1 MFVVVEH
8 YPDYIR
14 DGIYRNREKYGLSGD
29 IHVVASVF
37 TTIDA
42 ANKWIADAIKHNGST
57 EDIYS
62 VMKLGEFD
70 ADFDSHPIRKVFGI

>member
-14 DGIYRNREKYGLSGD
+14 DGVYKNREKYGLSGD

-37 TTIDA
+37 TTPEA
-42 ANKWIADAIKHNGST
+42 ANKWIADAAKHTGET

-62 VMKLGEFD
+62 VMKLGELDTGFNS
-70 ADFDSHPIRKVFGI
+70 DSIKKAFGI